1 MRNIKE
7 VVKRLTDYS
16 GARYIYDEEGY
27 ISWQCST
34 GENIEILF
42 IEVAKPRMGVGKR
55 LIRDMCNKIK
65 PYNSVFVF
73 RKADNEP
80 AGHFYR
86 SLGFKETNV
95 DGLYTDGAVLG
106 VVNFEELK
114 RNVNG

>member
-1 MRNIKE
+1 MRSIEE
-7 VVKRLTDYS
+7 VTKRLADYS
-16 GARYIYDEEGY
+16 GAHLLYDDEGY

-34 GENIEILF
+34 GENVEILF
-42 IEVAKPRMGVGKR
+42 IEVAKPRNGVGKR
-55 LIRDMCNKIK
+55 LIRDMCNKIE

-73 RKADNEP
+73 RKASNEP

-86 SLGFKETNV
+86 SLGFRETHI

-106 VVNFEELK
+106 VVNFQELK